1 MVRISSLTFAPLALA
16 VAGASAKTSLYL
28 SPARNIAAPIR
39 ISAEEADRILSHHIN
54 TGDALDQKDET
65 EMWAHVLHSNK
76 EVGQRVMVERLF
88 DGHEQEQNRLLV
100 LMHGSAYH
108 DVIPSHLSPT
118 HTIPTSPN
126 SNSFD
131 ALFDSYLSSISQI
144 LKSSDSAFSHLA
156 GTFMD
161 GFSASIDWLSTTSHS
176 AASKWSQEA
185 SELKSTAFSKLE
197 KELRSAEALLAKLE
211 SSGKNEDLSLQP
223 LRFAG
228 LEEVESTY
236 GADSVEYAKAKKWV
250 QEAVEKI
257 TSLFEAKSES
267 QGRAAS
273 IAFIVTSSSNGSGA
287 VPHLTKR
294 SDLLLPFKRQLSF
307 DSALSSQDA
316 LESKPS
322 PSPSPFPSRL
332 PSNLLSTCFT
342 SATDLE
348 KATNSCSGHGS
359 AVKTSKG
366 GKPCYRCQCKAT
378 EVRKGKKVYW
388 AGAAC
393 EKKDISTE
401 FVLLASSVL
410 LLVLASV
417 GSVYFLWKQ
426 ASEELPGTLASVSI
440 SLK

>member
-1 MVRISSLTFAPLALA
+1 MVRISNLTLAPLVLA

-39 ISAEEADRILSHHIN
+39 ISAEEADRIISHHIN

-65 EMWAHVLHSNK
+65 EMWAHVLHSNE
-76 EVGQRVMVERLF
+76 EVDQRVMVERLF
-88 DGHEQEQNRLLV
+88 DGHEQEQNRLLL
-100 LMHGSAYH
+100 LMHGSAYD

-118 HTIPTSPN
+118 HTISTSPN

-131 ALFDSYLSSISQI
+131 ALFDSYLSSVSQI

-176 AASKWSQEA
+176 APSKWSQEA

-211 SSGKNEDLSLQP
+211 SGKNEDLSLQP

-228 LEEVESTY
+228 LQEVESTY

-250 QEAVEKI
+250 QEAVEKT

-273 IAFIVTSSSNGSGA
+273 IAFVVTSSSNGSGA

-322 PSPSPFPSRL
+322 PFPSRL

-348 KATNSCSGHGS
+348 KATNNCSGHGL

>member
-1 MVRISSLTFAPLALA
+1 M
-16 VAGASAKTSLYL
+16 
-28 SPARNIAAPIR
+28 
-39 ISAEEADRILSHHIN
+39 
-54 TGDALDQKDET
+54 
-65 EMWAHVLHSNK
+65 
-76 EVGQRVMVERLF
+76 
-88 DGHEQEQNRLLV
+88 
-100 LMHGSAYH
+100 
-108 DVIPSHLSPT
+108 IPSHLSPT
-118 HTIPTSPN
+118 HTISTSPN

-131 ALFDSYLSSISQI
+131 ALFDSYLSSVSQI

-228 LEEVESTY
+228 LQEVESTY

-273 IAFIVTSSSNGSGA
+273 IAFVVTSSSNGSGA
-287 VPHLTKR
+287 VPHLAKR

-307 DSALSSQDA
+307 DSALSSQDV

-322 PSPSPFPSRL
+322 ASPFPSRL

-342 SATDLE
+342 SAIDLE

-417 GSVYFLWKQ
+417 GSVYFLWMQ

>member
-1 MVRISSLTFAPLALA
+1 
-16 VAGASAKTSLYL
+16 
-28 SPARNIAAPIR
+28 
-39 ISAEEADRILSHHIN
+39 
-54 TGDALDQKDET
+54 
-65 EMWAHVLHSNK
+65 
-76 EVGQRVMVERLF
+76 
-88 DGHEQEQNRLLV
+88 
-100 LMHGSAYH
+100 
-108 DVIPSHLSPT
+108 
-118 HTIPTSPN
+118 
-126 SNSFD
+126 
-131 ALFDSYLSSISQI
+131 
-144 LKSSDSAFSHLA
+144 
-156 GTFMD
+156 MD

-228 LEEVESTY
+228 LQEVESTY
-236 GADSVEYAKAKKWV
+236 GADSIEYAKAKKWL

-273 IAFIVTSSSNGSGA
+273 IAFVVTSSLNGSGA

-322 PSPSPFPSRL
+322 PSPF

-388 AGAAC
+388 SGAAC

-426 ASEELPGTLASVSI
+426 ASEVLPGTLASVSI